1 MERITVNPRRTARV
15 AELLNDFR
23 TLQYWITEGP
33 KGPVHPDDYY
43 AAGWVELRQCL
54 EDGKHILDCAA
65 DITVPMAHGGPDEQV
80 KAQLQQHEAQKIY
93 NRTQA
98 ALTWVAMRDQILA
111 GGRPHAGNAA
121 QLMALDQQLWNDL
134 ALITDEAVYEQLRV
148 SDIASGR
155 WTGADPNLYE
165 VQCWIAVRKQG
176 AA

>member
-1 MERITVNPRRTARV
+1 MEIITVNPRRTARV

-80 KAQLQQHEAQKIY
+80 KAQLQQYVIHFPILSFIMTLSGIFFRSRAKI
-93 NRTQA
+93 
-98 ALTWVAMRDQILA
+98 V
-111 GGRPHAGNAA
+111 
-121 QLMALDQQLWNDL
+121 
-134 ALITDEAVYEQLRV
+134 
-148 SDIASGR
+148 
-155 WTGADPNLYE
+155 
-165 VQCWIAVRKQG
+165 
-176 AA
+176 